1 MRAFLCSCNAF
12 LLNQFMTFNDIHNIG
27 PSFFYATH
35 KDVGHKLMGRKSW
48 IFCFN
53 SCCWLGCWFVTVK
66 VYAYEGFYFTL
77 NDFYAQTVF
86 PVWFLIHTCY
96 KSCLAKSSY
105 SVGAIDLIN
114 ANKVKCDIEII
125 NNYQEIYNELTY
137 LILFLALSL
146 RLTQTFSEYLSQA

>member
-1 MRAFLCSCNAF
+1 MRAFLCPCNAF
-12 LLNQFMTFNDIHNIG
+12 LLNQFMTFNDIHIIG

-48 IFCFN
+48 IFFFN
-53 SCCWLGCWFVTVK
+53 SCCWLGCWFGSVK

-96 KSCLAKSSY
+96 KSCLAKSTY
-105 SVGAIDLIN
+105 SVSVIDLIN
-114 ANKVKCDIEII
+114 AKKVKCDIEMI
-125 NNYQEIYNELTY
+125 NNYLEIHNELRY
-137 LILFLALSL
+137 LFLLIPLSI
-146 RLTQTFSEYLSQA
+146 RFR